1 MSNVPLA
8 RLSKRVVDCNLR
20 LKPRLSPSSAS
31 ATEVCIYIHISIYI
45 YTLEIYMY
53 IHIHIYICGY
63 ACIAAYI
70 HVPYQQTESLLKA
83 AVDCPEDPK
92 AERSEKRSRKTE
104 EPEPEQRDRS
114 RRGSAGPNA
123 EERLGD
129 FFL

>member
-1 MSNVPLA
+1 MLQKSVYTYIYLY
-8 RLSKRVVDCNLR
+8 
-20 LKPRLSPSSAS
+20 
-31 ATEVCIYIHISIYI
+31 IYIYSRNIYI
-45 YTLEIYMY
+45 YTY
-53 IHIHIYICGY
+53 IYICGY

-92 AERSEKRSRKTE
+92 AERSEKRSRTTE
-104 EPEPEQRDRS
+104 EPDPEQRDRS

>member
-45 YTLEIYMY
+45 YSRN
-53 IHIHIYICGY
+53 IYICGY